1 MGGGSEHCRGRAAV
15 RPGAHLGA
23 QVPGGDGRHP
33 RGCPGRM
40 RSLAAGT
47 RRLICWREWG
57 GRRDVTREAEPR
69 PEPERGHHVPHGCIL
84 PHEALRAAGS
94 PSRRGLSVTA
104 RAPGAA
110 DGLGAGPRSTSCTLC
125 GPRPCCASSRVL
137 HSSALL
143 REVAA
148 TPAGA
153 PVARPPRAPA
163 WRPNRSFCKF
173 VFTSC

>member
-1 MGGGSEHCRGRAAV
+1 MQGEGGRAAR
-15 RPGAHLGA
+15 RPPRRTGSRWRRTSPSRLPRAHA
-23 QVPGGDGRHP
+23 QS
-33 RGCPGRM
+33 C
-40 RSLAAGT
+40 
-47 RRLICWREWG
+47 RRDPEADLLERVG

-69 PEPERGHHVPHGCIL
+69 PEPECGHHVPHGCIL